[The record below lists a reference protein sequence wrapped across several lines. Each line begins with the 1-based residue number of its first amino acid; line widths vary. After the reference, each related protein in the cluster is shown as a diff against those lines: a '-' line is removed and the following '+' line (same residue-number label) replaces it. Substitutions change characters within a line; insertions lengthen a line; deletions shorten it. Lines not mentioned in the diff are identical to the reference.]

1 MGGRGDK
8 APPTAHDTVPICRDC
23 HTGPDGIHAKRW
35 AFEVGPETAPRSEQ
49 WVEGANADG
58 TTFSHPLVMDDESPS
73 PAKWSDAKL
82 GLHWEEAGAKLLK
95 QRATIANIYQMRWG
109 WGQGWAR
116 RAADAM
122 GGGAHGTGQQISERT
137 VRRCA
142 AVWKHWKGDWE
153 LMKQLGS
160 VTVAYAIAGAED
172 TDAALVIAEKGIEAD
187 KKAGEIVREIE
198 GKSDNVAERCTCPDC
213 GTEHRKGD

>member
-1 MGGRGDK
+1 MGGD
-8 APPTAHDTVPICRDC
+8 PTGVLDHERYDLCDPCHD
-23 HTGPDGIHAKRW
+23 GLHAKLW
-35 AFEVGPETAPRSEQ
+35 GFEVGPETAPRGEQ
-49 WVEGANADG
+49 WVEGTNADG

-73 PAKWSDAKL
+73 PAKWSDARL

-137 VRRCA
+137 VRRAA
-142 AVWKHWKGDWE
+142 AVWKHWNGDWE

-172 TDAALVIAEKGIEAD
+172 SDRALVIAEEQLAAG

-198 GKSDNVAERCTCPDC
+198 GKSDNVGQKCTCNKC
-213 GTEHRKGD
+213 GDTHTKKGE